1 MHYYLHTLID
11 MELAVYCLLAL
22 APIVTVFLL
31 LVIAK
36 KSAKQTMPI
45 AYIVTSA
52 IALLIWQVPLIVV
65 VASTI
70 QGLVMA
76 AEILYIIFGAVLLLN
91 ILKESGAIAT
101 IRQGLLSI
109 SPDRRVQAIIIVWLF
124 GGFLE
129 GASGFGTPAAVC
141 SPLLV
146 ALGFPALAAVTIA
159 LIANSTAVVF
169 GAVGIPV
176 LLGINTGL
184 SGAIVVTDYLAK
196 QPYTYTEYFRLI
208 VIRVGVLNSIIGTLI
223 PLLMVCV
230 LTRYF
235 GRRKSWREGLEVG
248 WFALFAGLAFT
259 VPSCLTAVYLGAEFP
274 SLIGGL
280 VGLAIAVPAAQ
291 KKFLMPKQIWD
302 FPPTEAWAD
311 EWSGSLQATIDN
323 HHKNRSLTLFLAWVP
338 YVLVGLLLMLSR
350 LSWLP
355 FQKLLKAFNLN
366 LPNIWGTEIS
376 ISSQPFYLP
385 GTIFVLVAVLTYF
398 LHHMN
403 RNATLRATKDAAST
417 LLGTALVLAAAV
429 PMARVFINSGFN
441 QSELASMP
449 VTLAD
454 GMSNLTGSSY
464 PLFAP
469 IVGAIGSFIAGSA
482 TVSNMMFSLFQFGV
496 AAKIGVSGA
505 IVTALQGIG
514 AAAGNMICVSNI
526 VAASATV
533 GLIGCEGILI
543 RRVLLPL
550 IYYLLGAG
558 ILGAIAL
565 YLPRFI

>member
-1 MHYYLHTLID
+1 

-22 APIVTVFLL
+22 APIATVFLL

-36 KSAKQTMPI
+36 RSAKQAMPI
-45 AYIVTSA
+45 AYVVTSA
-52 IALLIWQVPLIVV
+52 IALLLWQVPLTVV

-76 AEILYIIFGAVLLLN
+76 AEILYIIFGAILLLN

-101 IRQGLLSI
+101 IRRGLLAI
-109 SPDRRVQAIIIVWLF
+109 SPDRRIQAIVIVWLF

-146 ALGFPALAAVTIA
+146 VLGFPALAAVTIS

-184 SGAIVVTDYLAK
+184 SGAVVVDNYLAQ
-196 QPYTYTEYFRLI
+196 QPYTYAEYFRLI
-208 VIRVGVLNSIIGTLI
+208 VIRIGVLNSIIGTLI
-223 PLLMVCV
+223 PLFMVCV

-235 GRRKSWREGLEVG
+235 GQRKSWREGLEVG

-259 VPSCLTAVYLGAEFP
+259 VPSCLTAISLGAEFP
-274 SLIGGL
+274 SLIAGL
-280 VGLAIAVPAAQ
+280 VGLAIVVLAARN
-291 KKFLMPKQIWD
+291 KFLTPKQIWD

-311 EWSGSLQATIDN
+311 EWSGSLKAAIN
-323 HHKNRSLTLFLAWVP
+323 NKGRNLTLLQAWIP

-355 FQKLLKAFNLN
+355 IQRILKTPNLN
-366 LPNIWGTEIS
+366 LPNVWGTEIS
-376 ISSQPFYLP
+376 ISSQPLYLP
-385 GTIFVLVAVLTYF
+385 GTIFILVAILTYF
-398 LHHMN
+398 LHRMN
-403 RNATLRATKDAAST
+403 LNATVRATREAAST

-441 QSELASMP
+441 ESGLASMP

-454 GMSNLTGSSY
+454 GVSSLTGSSY
-464 PLFAP
+464 PFFAP

-496 AAKIGVSGA
+496 ATKIGVSGA
-505 IVTALQGIG
+505 IITALQGIG

-533 GLIGCEGILI
+533 GLIGCEGLLI

-558 ILGAIAL
+558 ILGAIVIHL
-565 YLPRFI
+565 